1 MIKIGKKVSST
12 HFSSCNKERSEG
24 CEAKKITWKY
34 AVQDYCKRD
43 GLSRRLALQHL
54 HSEVPHFVSMQ
65 LSLCLWVHSFSSFLS
80 NCCRQDFFAIPR
92 ICVHMFDCCWSS
104 LQFHNVCCVCW
115 HTEMWS
121 MVLFLVDSK
130 SQVKSFCKFSIGE
143 TKCCNP
149 MSYICSPMCKLECT
163 CKGIW
168 KPKQKANLQHWEKG
182 ILFLLSKKIDTCK
195 YGTYSCHICLGL
207 PELT

>member
-1 MIKIGKKVSST
+1 
-12 HFSSCNKERSEG
+12 
-24 CEAKKITWKY
+24 
-34 AVQDYCKRD
+34 
-43 GLSRRLALQHL
+43 
-54 HSEVPHFVSMQ
+54 
-65 LSLCLWVHSFSSFLS
+65 
-80 NCCRQDFFAIPR
+80 
-92 ICVHMFDCCWSS
+92 

-168 KPKQKANLQHWEKG
+168 RPKQKANLQQWEKG